1 MAYNFILPGAWELN
15 KDIEYNLFQINVPTP
30 WQQVANSLAQR
41 RGKLQ
46 GKGYSSVPVYA
57 LDSILGVTF
66 PQIIKTARFGWQR
79 PGTPWIFATEKID
92 SLTELACFIK
102 DWLREEFTWCLE
114 EEELEPILENL
125 EDDLWHWNEEP
136 TAYSLLKPPTNQNDE
151 IRFQAVPDYIAQ
163 QFINIDPNV
172 FFGKNNQYNVKF
184 YPVVSLNQGSE
195 LMSWPP
201 YEIPLI
207 NRNERIGTAKISFTV
222 RFKLQTLPWRK
233 LPLIYHKLS
242 VRRWIVQPLERLPY
256 RGATAYIG
264 DSRRWL
270 DGADQPF
277 CFMPL
282 TMKNYGKE
290 VTWRRPIR
298 ELLSLND
305 SPLVDPNILLS
316 NPANNWLEFGQP
328 PEDLQAAIAYDS
340 RHLGEPPCFP
350 GVSPLDLASLDQAI
364 GDRIKQ
370 GLPLSRVGEGVKISG
385 SSQDFWL
392 YQKTKKGEKKKD
404 ESTPMLRP
412 SIVAPAVF
420 SQTENPVQTILI
432 VWETEPCKNA
442 LIDEICL
449 VLSVQPQG
457 EIETYTTPNG
467 GEGTRQIYRGNLGSI
482 CIKTQHV
489 EDLTQNFNIFSST
502 PPRERLKLRQELL
515 DERIS
520 KIKSAL
526 PSTETIGGAIIEIRS
541 KPFIRESDPKLAWRI
556 GAMQAGYVNQHIHKI
571 TAINQKTGEEYL
583 LKDGKQ
589 RIKRAVSDLFR
600 QFGILP
606 KPLIKPEIDQIDE
619 NLWLTC
625 FYVLRR
631 TRKTTATNTSSTVVL
646 MIRVNPLT
654 GKVELTKPSLFQSK
668 TSDKK
673 SPWVSYPVGL
683 DYLLTEKWDPN
694 SSFEETDFDETQ
706 SSTEKTQSPTEIT
719 REKQAINKFLTDC
732 LQDCLNTPIQK
743 DLSPRVLLMLEAQN
757 SRRLIPWLK
766 NPILPSN
773 DLPQEFK
780 QQISEP
786 DFKRLWVVRLRV
798 ANNDEVPVAIV
809 KNSPGSRVSVGGV
822 FLWKNLCDDDQKL
835 YLSIR
840 KLLNTEQGTNTLKKP
855 QSRLDDGK
863 KQAGNP
869 PMLEI
874 AVVYHPEIESDQL
887 ADFVHNLRDR
897 WPYFANQVSLPFPFP
912 FATKAKEYA
921 VSAKDLIEFEEEL
934 EDLIAE

>member
-1 MAYNFILPGAWELN
+1 MAYNFILPGVWELTKN
-15 KDIEYNLFQINVPTP
+15 IEYNLFQINVPTP

-46 GKGYSSVPVYA
+46 GKGYSYVPVYA

-79 PGTPWIFATEKID
+79 AGAPWIFATEKTD
-92 SLTELACFIK
+92 SLTELACFVK
-102 DWLREEFTWCLE
+102 DWLREEFAWCLG

-125 EDDLWHWNEEP
+125 KDDLWHWNEKP
-136 TAYSLLKPPTNQNDE
+136 TAYSLLNPPENQNDE

-172 FFGKNNQYNVKF
+172 SFGNNNQYDLRF

-201 YEIPLI
+201 SEIPLI
-207 NRNERIGTAKISFTV
+207 NRNERIGTAKISLTV
-222 RFKLQTLPWRK
+222 RFKLQTVPWRK

-256 RGATAYIG
+256 RGAKAYIG

-282 TMKNYGKE
+282 TMKKQGQEARWPK
-290 VTWRRPIR
+290 PIR

-316 NPANNWLEFGQP
+316 NPDYNWSEFGQQ
-328 PEDLQAAIAYDS
+328 PEGIQAAIAYDS
-340 RHLGEPPCFP
+340 RHLGEHSCFP
-350 GVSPLDLASLDQAI
+350 GVSPLDLASLDRAI
-364 GDRIKQ
+364 CDRIKQ
-370 GLPLSRVGEGVKISG
+370 GLPLRRVGKGVKISG
-385 SSQDFWL
+385 SSQDFWP

-420 SQTENPVQTILI
+420 SQTENPLQTLLI
-432 VWETEPCKNA
+432 VWETERCKNA

-449 VLSVQPQG
+449 VLSLQPQG

-467 GEGTRQIYRGNLGSI
+467 GEGTQQIYQGNLGSI

-489 EDLTQNFNIFSST
+489 EDLTQNFNISSST
-502 PPRERLKLRQELL
+502 SPRERQTLRQKCL

-526 PSTETIGGAIIEIRS
+526 PSTETIGGAIIEIRP
-541 KPFIRESDPKLAWRI
+541 KPFIREADPKLAWRI
-556 GAMQAGYVNQHIHKI
+556 GTMQAGYVNQHLHKI

-583 LKDGKQ
+583 IKDGKQ

-606 KPLIKPEIDQIDE
+606 KPLIKPEIDKIDE

-631 TRKTTATNTSSTVVL
+631 TRKTTANNTSSTVVL

-654 GKVELTKPSLFQSK
+654 GKVELTTPSLFQSK
-668 TSDKK
+668 KSDKK
-673 SPWVSYPVGL
+673 SPWVSYPIGL

-694 SSFEETDFDETQ
+694 SSFEETGFEETQ
-706 SSTEKTQSPTEIT
+706 SSTEIT
-719 REKQAINKFLTDC
+719 REKQAVNKFLTDC
-732 LQDCLNTPIQK
+732 LRDCLKTPIQK

-766 NPILPSN
+766 NPNLPSN
-773 DLPQEFK
+773 DLPQELK

-786 DFKRLWVVRLRV
+786 ERKRLWVVRLRV
-798 ANNDEVPVAIV
+798 ANNDEVPVSIV
-809 KNSPGSRVSVGGV
+809 KTPGGRTTGL
-822 FLWKNLCDDDQKL
+822 FDWKNLCNDDKKL

-840 KLLNTEQGTNTLKKP
+840 KPLNTEQGTNTLKQL

-869 PMLEI
+869 PLLEI

-934 EDLIAE
+934 DDLIAE

>member
-30 WQQVANSLAQR
+30 WRQVANSLAQR
-41 RGKLQ
+41 KLQ
-46 GKGYSSVPVYA
+46 GKRYSSVPVYA

-79 PGTPWIFATEKID
+79 AEVPWIFATEKTD
-92 SLTELACFIK
+92 SLTELACFVK
-102 DWLREEFTWCLE
+102 DWLREEFAWCLR

-125 EDDLWHWNEEP
+125 KDDLWHWNEKP
-136 TAYSLLKPPTNQNDE
+136 TTYSLLNPPKNQNDE

-163 QFINIDPNV
+163 QFININPNV
-172 FFGKNNQYNVKF
+172 YFGNNNQYDLKF

-201 YEIPLI
+201 SEIPLI
-207 NRNERIGTAKISFTV
+207 NRNKRIGTAKISFTV
-222 RFKLQTLPWRK
+222 RFKLQTVPWRK

-242 VRRWIVQPLERLPY
+242 VRCWIVQPLERLPY
-256 RGATAYIG
+256 RGAKAYIG

-282 TMKNYGKE
+282 TMKKQGQE
-290 VTWRRPIR
+290 VRWPRPIR

-316 NPANNWLEFGQP
+316 NPNYNWSEFGQP

-340 RHLGEPPCFP
+340 RHLGEHSCFP

-364 GDRIKQ
+364 GDRIEKD
-370 GLPLSRVGEGVKISG
+370 LPLSRVGEGVKISG
-385 SSQDFWL
+385 SFKDLWP
-392 YQKTKKGEKKKD
+392 YQKTKRGEKKKD

-420 SQTENPVQTILI
+420 SQTENPLQTILI
-432 VWETEPCKNA
+432 VWETESCRDA
-442 LIDEICL
+442 LINEICL

-457 EIETYTTPNG
+457 EIETYATPNG
-467 GEGTRQIYRGNLGSI
+467 GEGTQQIYQGNLGSI

-489 EDLTQNFNIFSST
+489 EDLTQNLNISSST
-502 PPRERLKLRQELL
+502 SSRERLTLRQQFL

-520 KIKSAL
+520 QIKSVL
-526 PSTETIGGAIIEIRS
+526 PSTETISGAIIEIRS
-541 KPFIRESDPKLAWRI
+541 KPFIREADPKLAWRI
-556 GAMQAGYVNQHIHKI
+556 GAMQAGYVNQHLHKI
-571 TAINQKTGEEYL
+571 TAINQKTGEEYFI
-583 LKDGKQ
+583 KDGKQ

-631 TRKTTATNTSSTVVL
+631 TRKTTANNKSSTVVL

-654 GKVELTKPSLFQSK
+654 GKVELTTPSLFQPK
-668 TSDKK
+668 KPNKK

-694 SSFEETDFDETQ
+694 SSFEETSFDETQPSTEDTQ
-706 SSTEKTQSPTEIT
+706 SSTEKRDEQ
-719 REKQAINKFLTDC
+719 QAINKFLTDC
-732 LQDCLNTPIQK
+732 LRDCLNTPIQK
-743 DLSPRVLLMLEAQN
+743 DLSPRVILMLEAQN

-766 NPILPSN
+766 NPNLPSN

-780 QQISEP
+780 QQIPEP
-786 DFKRLWVVRLRV
+786 DIKRLWVVRLRV
-798 ANNDEVPVAIV
+798 ANNDEVPVSIV
-809 KNSPGSRVSVGGV
+809 KTPGGKTSGL
-822 FLWKNLCDDDQKL
+822 FDWKNLCNDNKKL

-840 KLLNTEQGTNTLKKP
+840 KPLNTEQGTNTLKQP
-855 QSRLDDGK
+855 QSRLDDGN

-869 PMLEI
+869 PLLEI

-887 ADFVHNLRDR
+887 ANFVHNLRDR

-934 EDLIAE
+934 DDLIDE